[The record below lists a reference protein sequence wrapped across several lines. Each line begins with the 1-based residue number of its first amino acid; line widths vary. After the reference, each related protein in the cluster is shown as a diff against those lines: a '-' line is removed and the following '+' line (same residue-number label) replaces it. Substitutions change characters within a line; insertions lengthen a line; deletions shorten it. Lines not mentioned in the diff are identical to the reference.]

1 MSSQQYLSQPWP
13 SAVSIRSPGDVF
25 LFFPR
30 VFRYVFDV
38 LLVWQERAE
47 TRLRL
52 ADLDDRQLLDIGISR
67 ADAEREAAKFFW
79 QA

>member
-1 MSSQQYLSQPWP
+1 MSSRHYLSQPWP
-13 SAVSIRSPGDVF
+13 DAVSLRTPGDV
-25 LFFPR
+25 LFFLPH
-30 VFRYVFDV
+30 VLKYLFDV

-52 ADLDDRQLLDIGISR
+52 ADLDDHRLRDIGITR
-67 ADAEREAAKFFW
+67 AEAEREAAKFFW

>member
-13 SAVSIRSPGDVF
+13 SAVSLRSPGDVL
-25 LFFPR
+25 LFIPR
-30 VFRYVFDV
+30 VFKYVFDV

-52 ADLDDRQLLDIGISR
+52 ADLDDRQLQDIGISR
-67 ADAEREAAKFFW
+67 TDAEREAAKFFW

>member
-1 MSSQQYLSQPWP
+1 MSTQQYLSQPWP
-13 SAVSIRSPGDVF
+13 GAVSFRTPADAVF
-25 LFFPR
+25 LIPR
-30 VFRYVFDV
+30 VFRYIFDI

-52 ADLDDRQLLDIGISR
+52 AELDDYRLRDVGISR

>member
-13 SAVSIRSPGDVF
+13 SAISLRSPGDV
-25 LFFPR
+25 LLYIPR
-30 VFRYVFDV
+30 VFKYVFDV

-52 ADLDDRQLLDIGISR
+52 AELDDYRLRDIGISR

-79 QA
+79 QG

>member
-1 MSSQQYLSQPWP
+1 MSGQQYLSQPSP
-13 SAVSIRSPGDVF
+13 GAVSLRSPGDVL
-25 LFFPR
+25 LFIPR
-30 VFRYVFDV
+30 VFRYVFDI

-52 ADLDDRQLLDIGISR
+52 ADLDDRQLQDIGISR

-79 QA
+79 QG

>member
-13 SAVSIRSPGDVF
+13 SAISLRSPGDA
-25 LFFPR
+25 LLYIPR
-30 VFRYVFDV
+30 VFKYVFDV

-52 ADLDDRQLLDIGISR
+52 AKLDDYRLRDIGISR

-79 QA
+79 QG